1 MIRKERR
8 KRTSSRTRLR
18 MGNPESAA
26 PRETHAAES
35 LQKLFGG
42 AEGQNSDFR
51 VWRCEE
57 EGVGTG
63 GGSWPGRGRGRGRVR
78 EAGED
83 TGFVPP
89 SPRVGTDTA
98 EFLGLSQNPTSV
110 STPGI

>member
-1 MIRKERR
+1 MKCGSNYSTPVCQGLSQSLMIRKERR

-18 MGNPESAA
+18 MGNRESAA
-26 PRETHAAES
+26 PRETHGAES

-63 GGSWPGRGRGRGRVR
+63 SWPGRGGG
-78 EAGED
+78 
-83 TGFVPP
+83 
-89 SPRVGTDTA
+89 
-98 EFLGLSQNPTSV
+98 
-110 STPGI
+110 